1 MQPLQFLD
9 HDKNSPGSPA
19 LAIMIIET
27 KAQCPETKLV
37 VAGAQ
42 QRGAAVNDMF
52 AYYLTAK
59 MIDAVMLFDE
69 GALES
74 EMVPQQNFMG
84 DVVEHH
90 MCDGGDVACESSVID
105 GSASASETVN
115 QILDVTGLKS

>member
-1 MQPLQFLD
+1 
-9 HDKNSPGSPA
+9 
-19 LAIMIIET
+19 MIIET

-69 GALES
+69 AALES
-74 EMVPQQNFMG
+74 EMIPTQSFMG
-84 DVVEHH
+84 DVVEHRV
-90 MCDGGDVACESSVID
+90 CAEGDVACETTVID
-105 GSASASETVN
+105 GSAPVRETVN